1 MYKFESSIFIN
12 RPPQEV
18 FDYCSNPANQPKWQS
33 GVESAEW
40 TSEAPHGP
48 GSTIKTLTN
57 FLGRKIEAELE
68 ITSWDPPRQM
78 GLKALGGPIP
88 FENTTILEAQ
98 GDGTLVTQR
107 AQGEFGGF
115 FKLAEGL
122 VGKQAEKT
130 FETSNAALKLLLE
143 SDNM

>member
-1 MYKFESSIFIN
+1 MYKFESSIYIN

-18 FDYCSNPANQPKWQS
+18 FDYYADPANQPKWQT

-40 TSEAPHGP
+40 SSQAPHGA
-48 GSTIKTLTN
+48 GSTIRTVTN
-57 FLGRKIEAELE
+57 FLGRKIEADLE
-68 ITSWDPPRQM
+68 ITSWDPPRQV
-78 GLKALGGPIP
+78 GFKALGGPIP

-98 GDGTLVTQR
+98 GDGTLLTQR
-107 AQGEFGGF
+107 AQGEFDGL

-122 VGKQAEKT
+122 VGKQAEKN

-143 SDNM
+143 SG

>member
-1 MYKFESSIFIN
+1 MYTIESSVYIN

-18 FDYCSNPANQPKWQS
+18 FDYLADPTNQPEWQD

-40 TSEAPHGP
+40 TSEGP
-48 GSTIKTLTN
+48 PGVGATMKTVTK

-78 GLKALGGPIP
+78 GFKALNGPIP
-88 FENTTILEAQ
+88 FENTTILKAQ
-98 GDGTLVTQR
+98 GDGTLVTQH
-107 AQGEFGGF
+107 AEGEFGGF
-115 FKLAEGL
+115 FKLAEGM

-130 FETSNAALKLLLE
+130 FDTSHAALKLLLE
-143 SDNM
+143 SE